1 MKFSALIICLLFF
14 TSVSIYTLSPQSV
27 SGGTINFNQY
37 QGKCMLITNVAT
49 GSVYAPQLAQL
60 QQLYQ
65 QQNGN
70 LVVIAFPSNSFGNE
84 PRSNAQ
90 LASFLDS
97 AYGVT
102 FPVAAKCNVA
112 DSSAPIDP
120 VFQWL
125 TTKSQNGV
133 MSSRVEGDFQKYLI
147 NKQGQLV
154 GIFDSATSPL
164 GAAMNQALQIHQ

>member
-1 MKFSALIICLLFF
+1 MKLSALFVSLLLF

-27 SGGTINFNQY
+27 SGGAINFNQY
-37 QGKCMLITNVAT
+37 QGKCMLITNIAT

-84 PRSNAQ
+84 PRSNTQ

-97 AYGVT
+97 AYGVA
-102 FPVAAKCNVA
+102 FPVAAKCNVI
-112 DSSAPIDP
+112 DSTGP
-120 VFQWL
+120 VDAVYQWL
-125 TTKSQNGV
+125 TKKSLNGTG
-133 MSSRVEGDFQKYLI
+133 SSLIEGDFQKYLI
-147 NKQGQLV
+147 NKQGRIV
-154 GIFDSATSPL
+154 GIFDPATSPL
-164 GAAMNQALQIHQ
+164 NPAISQALQIHQ